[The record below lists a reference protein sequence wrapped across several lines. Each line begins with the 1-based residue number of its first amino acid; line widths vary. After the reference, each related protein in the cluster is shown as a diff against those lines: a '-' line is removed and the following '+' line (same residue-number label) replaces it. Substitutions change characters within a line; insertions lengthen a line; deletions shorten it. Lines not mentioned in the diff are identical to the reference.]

1 MKPRGAHFKKHFNRL
16 CWLKYIIFIFII
28 FNKASCYVVANGQ
41 RNLKYEI
48 LESVFCLHIFSHKS
62 SSFYYVTFVNHF
74 GIWPNIPQIL
84 FFLFRVPEFMT
95 ILIHF
100 WGPCQICKKRRKCK
114 ERERR
119 RWWSAIFCANFQYQ
133 SCTSYT
139 LKETSHAC
147 YFEAELSQ

>member
-1 MKPRGAHFKKHFNRL
+1 MLIKLRFK
-16 CWLKYIIFIFII
+16 
-28 FNKASCYVVANGQ
+28 VVSNGQ

-48 LESVFCLHIFSHKS
+48 LKSVFCLHIFSHKS

-74 GIWPNIPQIL
+74 GIWPNIPRIL
-84 FFLFRVPEFMT
+84 LFLFRVPEFMT

-100 WGPCQICKKRRKCK
+100 WGPCQICKKGESAKK
-114 ERERR
+114 ERR

-147 YFEAELSQ
+147 YFAAELSQY